1 MEEEM
6 QGRKYSIVMPVYHVE
21 KYLEKMVSCVRNQ
34 TYSNWELILVDD
46 CSDDQSGEI
55 CDRLS
60 REEQRI
66 QVIHLKQ
73 NGGLSNA
80 RNQGMKRASGEYI
93 LFLDSDDYIE
103 STLLQCVEN
112 SLSRNL
118 AQIVI
123 YGLVEE
129 YENREGMVDY
139 EKTVS
144 SQEKYLVSQKD
155 IYKEIIQ
162 LEKKTLF
169 GYAWN
174 KAYQLSWLKEN
185 QLNFQTIT
193 MIEDVVFN
201 VQAVKNIQSINILSD
216 ILYHYRIRD
225 NGNLTSK
232 YLENYFELHVQRVQL
247 LWDLYKEWGC
257 LNKTV
262 KTILAGIYCRYF
274 LSALQRNCDPRSGMT
289 QKQKRRW
296 IRNCFQSR
304 LFQKLL
310 PYLSPDN
317 RMMKLLAIG
326 IRRKTVWGCWIMGEI
341 IYIIKN
347 KCPGI
352 FARLKQNR

>member
-1 MEEEM
+1 M

-46 CSDDQSGEI
+46 CSDDRSGEI

-60 REEQRI
+60 SEEQRI
-66 QVIHLKQ
+66 RVIHLEK

-80 RNQGMKRASGEYI
+80 RNQGMKVASGEYI
-93 LFLDSDDYIE
+93 LFLDSDDWIE

-112 SLSRNL
+112 SLKKNQ

-129 YENREGMVDY
+129 YENREEMVDY
-139 EKTVS
+139 KKEVS
-144 SQEKYLVSQKD
+144 SQEKYLTSQKD
-155 IYKEIIQ
+155 ICKEVIQ

-174 KAYQLSWLKEN
+174 KVYQLSWLKEK
-185 QLNFQTIT
+185 QLNFETIT

-201 VQAVKNIQSINILSD
+201 VHAVKNVQSINILSD
-216 ILYHYRIRD
+216 RLYHYRIRD

-232 YLENYFELHVQRVQL
+232 YLDNYFDLHVQRVQL
-247 LWDLYKEWGC
+247 FWDLYKEWGY

-274 LSALQRNCDPRSGMT
+274 LSALQRNCDPRSEMT
-289 QKQKRRW
+289 QKQKRKW
-296 IRNCFQSR
+296 IRDCFQSR

-317 RMMKLLAIG
+317 RMMKLLSIA
-326 IRRKTVWGCWIMGEI
+326 IRRKTIWGCWIMGEI

-347 KCPGI
+347 RCPGI

>member
-1 MEEEM
+1 M

-46 CSDDQSGEI
+46 CSDDRSGEI

-60 REEQRI
+60 SEEQRI
-66 QVIHLKQ
+66 RVIHLKK

-80 RNQGMKRASGEYI
+80 RNQGMKVASGEYI
-93 LFLDSDDYIE
+93 LFLDSDDWIE

-112 SLSRNL
+112 SLKKNQ

-129 YENREGMVDY
+129 YENREEMVDY
-139 EKTVS
+139 KKEVS
-144 SQEKYLVSQKD
+144 SQEKYLTSQKD
-155 IYKEIIQ
+155 ICKEVIQ

-174 KAYQLSWLKEN
+174 KAYQLSWLKEK
-185 QLNFQTIT
+185 QLNFETIT

-201 VQAVKNIQSINILSD
+201 VHAVKNVQSINILSD
-216 ILYHYRIRD
+216 RLYHYRIRD

-232 YLENYFELHVQRVQL
+232 YLDNYFDLHVQRVQL
-247 LWDLYKEWGC
+247 FWDLYKEWGY

-274 LSALQRNCDPRSGMT
+274 LSALQRNCDPRSEMT
-289 QKQKRRW
+289 QKQKRKW
-296 IRNCFQSR
+296 IRDCFQSR

-317 RMMKLLAIG
+317 RMMKLLSIV

-347 KCPGI
+347 RCPGI

>member
-1 MEEEM
+1 M

-46 CSDDQSGEI
+46 CSDDRSGEI

-129 YENREGMVDY
+129 YENREGML
-139 EKTVS
+139 
-144 SQEKYLVSQKD
+144 QLVK
-155 IYKEIIQ
+155 
-162 LEKKTLF
+162 
-169 GYAWN
+169 
-174 KAYQLSWLKEN
+174 
-185 QLNFQTIT
+185 
-193 MIEDVVFN
+193 
-201 VQAVKNIQSINILSD
+201 
-216 ILYHYRIRD
+216 
-225 NGNLTSK
+225 
-232 YLENYFELHVQRVQL
+232 
-247 LWDLYKEWGC
+247 
-257 LNKTV
+257 
-262 KTILAGIYCRYF
+262 
-274 LSALQRNCDPRSGMT
+274 
-289 QKQKRRW
+289 
-296 IRNCFQSR
+296 
-304 LFQKLL
+304 KLL
-310 PYLSPDN
+310 LSPN
-317 RMMKLLAIG
+317 L
-326 IRRKTVWGCWIMGEI
+326 
-341 IYIIKN
+341 
-347 KCPGI
+347 
-352 FARLKQNR
+352 

>member
-46 CSDDQSGEI
+46 CSD
-55 CDRLS
+55 
-60 REEQRI
+60 
-66 QVIHLKQ
+66 LKQ

-262 KTILAGIYCRYF
+262 KTIVILV
-274 LSALQRNCDPRSGMT
+274 Q
-289 QKQKRRW
+289 
-296 IRNCFQSR
+296 
-304 LFQKLL
+304 
-310 PYLSPDN
+310 
-317 RMMKLLAIG
+317 
-326 IRRKTVWGCWIMGEI
+326 E
-341 IYIIKN
+341 
-347 KCPGI
+347 
-352 FARLKQNR
+352 